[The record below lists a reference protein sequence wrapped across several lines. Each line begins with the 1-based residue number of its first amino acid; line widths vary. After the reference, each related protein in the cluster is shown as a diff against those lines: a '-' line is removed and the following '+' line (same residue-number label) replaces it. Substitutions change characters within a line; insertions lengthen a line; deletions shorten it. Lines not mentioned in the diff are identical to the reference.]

1 MTKSKLEKAK
11 EYAMSRT
18 YPRFDSIF
26 ISNFVHREIE
36 GAYLEGSKET
46 ENLEH
51 QIKNVQRALNK
62 WVDKAQNLE
71 KKNAELE
78 REIKKLID
86 FVLSKID
93 CCDVCPET
101 DTCTNSEGTCP
112 YAGILTKGEEEVTRK
127 WLIQFILRG

>member
-1 MTKSKLEKAK
+1 MTKARLEKAK

-36 GAYLEGSKET
+36 GTYLEGSKET

-62 WVDKAQNLE
+62 WVDKAKENKKEVIKLLAQIE
-71 KKNAELE
+71 KMKRHCNCKHRDSEGYCEVKRIYLIDLSYDGCDKWELE
-78 REIKKLID
+78 D
-86 FVLSKID
+86 
-93 CCDVCPET
+93 
-101 DTCTNSEGTCP
+101 
-112 YAGILTKGEEEVTRK
+112 
-127 WLIQFILRG
+127 

>member
-1 MTKSKLEKAK
+1 MTNARLEKAK

-62 WVDKAQNLE
+62 WVDKAKENKKEVIKLLAQIE
-71 KKNAELE
+71 KMKCCANCSLHCASSITIETCISNNHNKWKLQ
-78 REIKKLID
+78 EIK
-86 FVLSKID
+86 
-93 CCDVCPET
+93 E
-101 DTCTNSEGTCP
+101 
-112 YAGILTKGEEEVTRK
+112 
-127 WLIQFILRG
+127 